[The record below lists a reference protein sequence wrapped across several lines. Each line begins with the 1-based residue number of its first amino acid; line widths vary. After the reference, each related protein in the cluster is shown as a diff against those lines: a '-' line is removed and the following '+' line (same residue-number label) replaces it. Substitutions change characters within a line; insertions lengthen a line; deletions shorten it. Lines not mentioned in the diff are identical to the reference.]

1 MDRSFSASQ
10 RFAANASHELQTP
23 LAATQT
29 MLEVALADPDADAV
43 QLRAVASRVLET
55 NRRSI
60 ETVAALLDLAE
71 LDERAIGHHPVDA
84 VPLVRSALSEE
95 QSGIEARSLTVLDD
109 LPPSLQMSADAVLL
123 RQAVSNLV
131 RNAVRHNLDGG
142 ELRLRAI
149 EAGDVRVLIIE
160 NTGVVLTRDLVDSLA
175 EPFVRGVGRI
185 AGDRGHGL
193 GLAIVKSVARAL
205 GGELRLTPREG
216 GGLVVELEMPSAPES
231 ATRLHP

>member
-1 MDRSFSASQ
+1 
-10 RFAANASHELQTP
+10 
-23 LAATQT
+23 

-109 LPPSLQMSADAVLL
+109 LPPLAADV
-123 RQAVSNLV
+123 
-131 RNAVRHNLDGG
+131 GG
-142 ELRLRAI
+142 
-149 EAGDVRVLIIE
+149 
-160 NTGVVLTRDLVDSLA
+160 
-175 EPFVRGVGRI
+175 RG
-185 AGDRGHGL
+185 
-193 GLAIVKSVARAL
+193 
-205 GGELRLTPREG
+205 
-216 GGLVVELEMPSAPES
+216 PSAPGGVE
-231 ATRLHP
+231 LGP